1 MSSSRYKRT
10 TSTDTFV
17 RGSVYQTSLAVSTSS
32 TGLTTNVSKHQSFY
46 DFLASRIYPN
56 SPWQSSHSS
65 TEVDMSIDYQS
76 IHDPKCPNH
85 QGSCCPWMGDC
96 ECQCLCD
103 FIREIR
109 AEYLNI
115 PEEPP
120 IGTVIQCDGCG
131 EEYHRIGSNWW
142 SMDGECIRKW
152 WDLMTEEES
161 CGEYRIVYLHT
172 VED

>member
-1 MSSSRYKRT
+1 
-10 TSTDTFV
+10 
-17 RGSVYQTSLAVSTSS
+17 
-32 TGLTTNVSKHQSFY
+32 
-46 DFLASRIYPN
+46 
-56 SPWQSSHSS
+56 
-65 TEVDMSIDYQS
+65 MSIDYQAT
-76 IHDPKCPNH
+76 HDPKCPNH

-115 PEEPP
+115 PEELP
-120 IGTVIQCDGCG
+120 IGAVVQCDGCG
-131 EEYHRIGSNWW
+131 EEYHHIGNEWI
-142 SMDGECIRKW
+142 SMDGEHVRKW

-172 VED
+172 VEGQL